1 MRHNFSPMSTLI
13 FKLPPGL
20 PSSAA
25 AMAVVQVAD
34 GNTPPHALDAPLGV
48 LPDAPGAERIALV
61 PAQRLSWHQVELPSG
76 TLDKGF
82 FHDGGSP
89 RLRSVIEGLLEDR
102 VLDDTALLHF
112 AIAPNART
120 DAPAWVAVCDKAWL
134 KAWLVALDNA
144 GRSVTRVVP
153 EFTPPHDATAGLE
166 LSAIGSADAPQLVCA
181 GPMGVTL
188 LPLSTATLQWLLQ
201 PAPDAGQA
209 PAAPQWWTEPGVA
222 HVAEQLAGQAVTLQT
237 EAERAAQAVQSSWD
251 LAQFEFS
258 ASRQARSRKRWSSL
272 WDMLLRAPEWRV
284 ARWSAVA
291 VVVVHVV
298 GLQAWSWKEQ
308 SAQAAKRNAI
318 AAVLTSTFPDTK
330 VVVDAPVQMARS
342 VAALQRQSG
351 AATGAELETILNQ
364 FGAMAPVNTAP
375 TAIEFIA
382 NEVRIAGL
390 DSNAPEL
397 AGIAANLQ
405 TQGYAA
411 RWDGAT
417 LIIAPSRPGAAP

>member
-1 MRHNFSPMSTLI
+1 MSTQI
-13 FKLPPGL
+13 FKLPTSL
-20 PSSAA
+20 PTGSSTLT
-25 AMAVVQVAD
+25 VVQVAD
-34 GNTPPHALDAPLGV
+34 GNATPYMVDAPLGV
-48 LPDAPGAERIALV
+48 LPDMPDAEQVALV
-61 PAQRLSWHQVELPSG
+61 PAQRLSWHQVELPTG
-76 TLDKGF
+76 TLGKGF

-120 DAPAWVAVCDKAWL
+120 GAPTWVAVCDKAWL
-134 KAWLVALDNA
+134 TAWLTALEST
-144 GRSVTRVVP
+144 GRSVTRIVP
-153 EFTPPHDATAGLE
+153 EFTPPDDATLRLQLYAVGN
-166 LSAIGSADAPQLVCA
+166 ANQPQLVCT
-181 GPMGVTL
+181 GHTLGVTL
-188 LPLSTATLQWLLQ
+188 LPLSATSLQWLLQ
-201 PAPDAGQA
+201 PVPNATDV
-209 PAAPQWWTEPGVA
+209 AAPPQCWAEPGVA
-222 HVAEQLAGQAVTLQT
+222 QIAEQLSGQPIALQT
-237 EAERAAQAVQSSWD
+237 ETERAMLSVRSPWD

-272 WDMLLRAPEWRV
+272 WETLLGAPEWRA
-284 ARWSAVA
+284 ARWSLVA
-291 VVVVHVV
+291 LVVVQVI

-308 SAQAAKRNAI
+308 SAQAAKRSAI

-330 VVVDAPVQMARS
+330 VVVDAPVQMAKS

-351 AATGAELETILNQ
+351 AATGADLETILNQ
-364 FGAMAPVNTAP
+364 FGAMAPVNIAP
-375 TAIEFIA
+375 AAIEFIA

-397 AGIAANLQ
+397 AAMAANLQ

-417 LIIAPSRPGAAP
+417 LVIAPSRPGAAP

>member
-1 MRHNFSPMSTLI
+1 MSTQI

-20 PSSAA
+20 PTGTCALT
-25 AMAVVQVAD
+25 VVQIAD
-34 GNTPPHALDAPLGV
+34 GNALALDAPLGV
-48 LPDAPGAERIALV
+48 LPDAPAAERVALV
-61 PAQRLSWHQVELPSG
+61 PAQRLSWHQVELPTG

-120 DAPAWVAVCDKAWL
+120 GAPTWVAVCDKAWL
-134 KAWLVALDNA
+134 KSWLAALENA

-153 EFTPPHDATAGLE
+153 EFTPPDDAIANLQLCAVGN
-166 LSAIGSADAPQLVCA
+166 ANAPQLVCA
-181 GPMGVTL
+181 GAMGVTL
-188 LPLSTATLQWLLQ
+188 LPLSAATLQWLLQ
-201 PAPDAGQA
+201 PAPDAAEA
-209 PAAPQWWTEPGVA
+209 PTAQWWAEPGVA
-222 HVAEQLAGQAVTLQT
+222 QVAEQLAGQAITLQT
-237 EAERAAQAVQSSWD
+237 EAERALLAVQSPWD

-272 WDMLLRAPEWRV
+272 WETLLHAPEWRA
-284 ARWSAVA
+284 ARWSAA
-291 VVVVHVV
+291 ALVVVQLA

-308 SAQAAKRNAI
+308 SAQAAKRSAI

-330 VVVDAPVQMARS
+330 VVVDAPVQMAKS

-351 AATGAELETILNQ
+351 AASGADLETILNQ
-364 FGAMAPVNTAP
+364 FGAMAPANTAP
-375 TAIEFIA
+375 AAIEFVA

-390 DSNAPEL
+390 DSNTPEL

-417 LIIAPSRPGAAP
+417 LVIAPSRTGAAP

>member
-1 MRHNFSPMSTLI
+1 MRHTFSPMSTLI
-13 FKLPPGL
+13 FKLPHGL
-20 PSSAA
+20 PGSSVALT
-25 AMAVVQVAD
+25 VVQVPD
-34 GNTPPHALDAPLGV
+34 GNTPPQALDAPLGV
-48 LPDAPGAERIALV
+48 LPDAPGAERVALV
-61 PAQRLSWHQVELPSG
+61 PAQRLSWHQVELPAG

-89 RLRSVIEGLLEDR
+89 RLRAVIEGLLEDR
-102 VLDDTALLHF
+102 VLDDAAFLHF
-112 AIAPNART
+112 AMASNART
-120 DAPAWVAVCDKAWL
+120 GAPAWVAVCDKAWL
-134 KAWLVALDNA
+134 KAWLVALENA

-153 EFTPPHDATAGLE
+153 EFTPPDEASASLQLTAM
-166 LSAIGSADAPQLVCA
+166 GSADAPQLVCA
-181 GPMGVTL
+181 GPTGVTQ

-201 PAPDAGQA
+201 SAPDTAEA
-209 PAAPQWWTEPGVA
+209 PATPQWWTEPGVA
-222 HVAEQLAGQAVTLQT
+222 HVAEQLAGQPVTLQT
-237 EAERAAQAVQSSWD
+237 EAERAAQAVQSPWD

-272 WDMLLRAPEWRV
+272 WDTLLRAPEWRV

-291 VVVVHVV
+291 LVLVHVV

-308 SAQAAKRNAI
+308 SAQAAKRSAI

-351 AATGAELETILNQ
+351 AASGADLETILNQ

-375 TAIEFIA
+375 AAIEFVA
-382 NEVRIAGL
+382 NEVRVAGL
-390 DSNAPEL
+390 DSNAPEF

-417 LIIAPSRPGAAP
+417 LIIAPGRPGAAP

>member
-272 WDMLLRAPEWRV
+272 WDILLRAPEWRV

>member
-1 MRHNFSPMSTLI
+1 MSTLI

-20 PSSAA
+20 PSSVSALS
-25 AMAVVQVAD
+25 VVQVAE
-34 GNTPPHALDAPLGV
+34 GGSPPHAIEAPWGV
-48 LPDAPGAERIALV
+48 LPDVPGAERVALV
-61 PAQRLSWHQVELPSG
+61 PAQRLSWHQVELPAG

-102 VLDDTALLHF
+102 VLDDTAWLHF
-112 AIAPNART
+112 AMAPNAST
-120 DAPAWVAVCDKAWL
+120 GAPAWVAVCDKAWL
-134 KAWLVALDNA
+134 KAWLTALEGAN
-144 GRSVTRVVP
+144 RSVTRVVP
-153 EFTPPHDATAGLE
+153 EFVPPDAPAAGLQ
-166 LSAIGSADAPQLVCA
+166 LSAVGSADAPQLICA

-188 LPLSTATLQWLLQ
+188 LPLSLATLQWLLM
-201 PAPDAGQA
+201 PVPE
-209 PAAPQWWTEPGVA
+209 AAEDTAVPQWWAEPGVA
-222 HVAEQLAGQAVTLQT
+222 QVAEQLAGKPVTLQT
-237 EAERAAQAVQSSWD
+237 EAERAALAIQSPWD

-272 WDMLLRAPEWRV
+272 WDALLRAPEWRA

-291 VVVVHVV
+291 LLVVHVV

-308 SAQAAKRNAI
+308 SAQAAKRGAI

-351 AATGAELETILNQ
+351 AATGADLETILNQ
-364 FGAMAPVNTAP
+364 FGAAVPENIAPS
-375 TAIEFIA
+375 AIEFVA

-397 AGIAANLQ
+397 AGMAANLQ

-417 LIIAPSRPGAAP
+417 LIIAPGRPGAAP

>member
-1 MRHNFSPMSTLI
+1 MRHIFSPMSTLI
-13 FKLPPGL
+13 FKLPPSL

-25 AMAVVQVAD
+25 TLAVVQMAD
-34 GNTPPHALDAPLGV
+34 GNAPPHALDAPLAV
-48 LPDAPGAERIALV
+48 LPDAPGAERVALI
-61 PAQRLSWHQVELPSG
+61 PAQRLSWHRVELPAG
-76 TLDKGF
+76 TLDRGL

-112 AIAPNART
+112 ALPPNART
-120 DAPAWVAVCDKAWL
+120 GTPTWVAACDKAWL
-134 KAWLVALDNA
+134 KAWLAALESA
-144 GRSVTRVVP
+144 GRSVSRLVP
-153 EFTPPHDATAGLE
+153 EFTPPEDPDAGLQ
-166 LSAIGSADAPQLVCA
+166 LSAVGSADAPQLVCA

-188 LPLSTATLQWLLQ
+188 LPLSASTLQWLLV
-201 PAPDAGQA
+201 PAPNTAQDT
-209 PAAPQWWTEPGVA
+209 PAPQWWAEPGVA
-222 HVAEQLAGQAVTLQT
+222 QVAEQLAQHAVTLQT
-237 EAERAAQAVQSSWD
+237 ETERAVLAAQSPWD

-272 WDMLLRAPEWRV
+272 WNTLLRAPEWRA
-284 ARWSAVA
+284 ARWSAMA
-291 VVVVHVV
+291 LVVVQVV

-308 SAQAAKRNAI
+308 AAHAAKRSAI
-318 AAVLTSTFPDTK
+318 AGVLTSTFPDTK

-351 AATGAELETILNQ
+351 AATGADLETILNQ
-364 FGAMAPVNTAP
+364 FGAAAPNNTAP

-390 DSNAPEL
+390 DSNAPGF
-397 AGIAANLQ
+397 AGLTASLQ

-417 LIIAPSRPGAAP
+417 LIIAPGRPGVAP

>member
-1 MRHNFSPMSTLI
+1 MRHTFSPMSTLI

-20 PSSAA
+20 PSSVTTL
-25 AMAVVQVAD
+25 AVVQVAD
-34 GNTPPHALDAPLGV
+34 GSTPPHAVDAPLGV
-48 LPDAPGAERIALV
+48 LPDVPGAERVALV
-61 PAQRLSWHQVELPSG
+61 PAQRLSWHQVELPAG

-112 AIAPNART
+112 AMAPNART
-120 DAPAWVAVCDKAWL
+120 GAPTWVAVCDKAWL
-134 KAWLVALDNA
+134 KAWLTALEGAN
-144 GRSVTRVVP
+144 RSVTRVVP
-153 EFTPPHDATAGLE
+153 EFRPPDEPDVGLQ
-166 LSAIGSADAPQLVCA
+166 LSAVGSADAPQLVCA

-188 LPLSTATLQWLLQ
+188 LPLSAATLQWLLM
-201 PAPDAGQA
+201 PVPE
-209 PAAPQWWTEPGVA
+209 AAEDSAVPQWWAEPGVA
-222 HVAEQLAGQAVTLQT
+222 QVAEELAGKPVTLQT
-237 EAERAAQAVQSSWD
+237 EAERAALAVQSPWD

-272 WDMLLRAPEWRV
+272 WDTLLRAPEWRA

-291 VVVVHVV
+291 LLVVHIV
-298 GLQAWSWKEQ
+298 GLQVWSWKEQ

-351 AATGAELETILNQ
+351 AATGADLETILNQ
-364 FGAMAPVNTAP
+364 FGAMAPENIAP
-375 TAIEFIA
+375 TAIEFVA

-390 DSNAPEL
+390 DGNAPEL
-397 AGIAANLQ
+397 SGMVVNLQ

-417 LIIAPSRPGAAP
+417 LIITPGRAGATP